1 MKLATK
7 LSIYVEAQFVNYLQ
21 FSEMTSE
28 YLRLLSFSFYC
39 YFFIVKLLL
48 FVFRF
53 SNIGKEIDRNCYYD

>member
-7 LSIYVEAQFVNYLQ
+7 LSIYVEAQFDTYGKIVQSLSDN
-21 FSEMTSE
+21 
-28 YLRLLSFSFYC
+28 LRLLSFSFYY